1 MIITVFTPTFNRAA
15 LLPRVFAALLNQT
28 VLDFEW
34 IVIDDGSTDNTENVV
49 LNFKES
55 SPFEIVYRKQ
65 SNKGKVRSIN
75 EALKIARG
83 HFFLVLDSDDW
94 CEPHAFQR
102 FVDVWQELGSEQS
115 KYCSISS
122 LKMLE
127 DGSLVGEDFSRL
139 GNNNKSYVD
148 RFNLAI
154 KGDKWECIVTSIHKK
169 FLYELASN
177 EKYMAPEYAWLKMG
191 QFYKTI
197 FLNEA
202 LGIIEY
208 QHNGITKNN
217 ILHRASN
224 PNSAC
229 YFYMLGEDC
238 AVGISMKM
246 RMSVNLARFS
256 LHSRNFN
263 RAKNYKLLGGV
274 LGTFFYCWDL
284 INLKYKA
291 R

>member
-1 MIITVFTPTFNRAA
+1 MIITVFTPTFNRAS
-15 LLPRVFAALLNQT
+15 LLPRVFTALLNQT
-28 VLDFEW
+28 LFDFEW
-34 IVIDDGSTDNTENVV
+34 LIIDDGSTDDTENVV
-49 LNFKES
+49 LKFKEI
-55 SPFEIVYRKQ
+55 SPFDIIYHKQ

-75 EALKIARG
+75 EALKVARG

-94 CEPHAFQR
+94 CEPHALQR
-102 FVDVWQELGSEQS
+102 LVDVWRELGSEQS

-139 GNNNKSYVD
+139 GNNNKSYID

-169 FLYELASN
+169 YLYELALN

-191 QFYKTI
+191 QHYKTF

-208 QHNGITKNN
+208 QRDGITKNN
-217 ILHRASN
+217 IRHRAGN

-229 YFYMLGEDC
+229 SFYVLGEDSATC
-238 AVGISMKM
+238 ISMKM
-246 RMSVNLARFS
+246 RMSINLSRFS
-256 LHSRNFN
+256 LHGKIFN
-263 RAKNYKLLGGV
+263 TAKNYRFFGSLF
-274 LGTFFYCWDL
+274 GTFFYWWDL
-284 INLKYKA
+284 INIKYKI